1 MPGHPLLGT
10 PLYLIRHFCSP
21 LHSAHPLRDVGTSR
35 KVRVPAKLRC
45 HLVGNTTLLE
55 KVSMYFLSSSRH
67 SKSISVLSFV
77 IGVIIK
83 ILGLNCCRKRRRFW
97 PPCPAPPPVPTP
109 MHPLLLSL
117 TPAAR
122 IGIGLWSTGRELL
135 TDIHNRKN
143 VSLPT
148 SSDNMVK
155 LHFTKTPLN
164 VRWD

>member
-97 PPCPAPPPVPTP
+97 PPCPAPPPPFLRLCILCSSP
-109 MHPLLLSL
+109 SPQLRALAS
-117 TPAAR
+117 
-122 IGIGLWSTGRELL
+122 GYGRQAE
-135 TDIHNRKN
+135 
-143 VSLPT
+143 SCSPT
-148 SSDNMVK
+148 S
-155 LHFTKTPLN
+155 TTGKTFHCRHLTII
-164 VRWD
+164 W